1 VDANITTTRRTL
13 RKLEGDLLRT
23 TTLTVLHDCT
33 ARFARC
39 RLLASSSIR
48 HGVVKLNV
56 GILRDRYLVLV
67 DREVLAG
74 ATVEAWSI
82 SGRQRA
88 LNAFALETPLG
99 QGITLAKAVGAS
111 PTTEVE
117 AAIGGE
123 ATSAEVAPAPARLLL
138 RVALVVVVLWSH
150 E

>member
-1 VDANITTTRRTL
+1 
-13 RKLEGDLLRT
+13 
-23 TTLTVLHDCT
+23 
-33 ARFARC
+33 
-39 RLLASSSIR
+39 
-48 HGVVKLNV
+48 VKLNV

-67 DREVLAG
+67 DGEVLAG
-74 ATVEAWSI
+74 ATVEARSI
-82 SGRQRA
+82 SSRQRA